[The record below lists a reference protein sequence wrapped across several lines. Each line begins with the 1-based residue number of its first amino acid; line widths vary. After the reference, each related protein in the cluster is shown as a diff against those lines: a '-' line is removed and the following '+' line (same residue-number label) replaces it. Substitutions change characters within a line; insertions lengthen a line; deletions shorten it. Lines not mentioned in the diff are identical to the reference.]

1 MKELIFMK
9 LFKTSDMN
17 IVEMCQHKV
26 FVPSIPSDI
35 LHDRTKKFL
44 DKITI
49 GN

>member
-1 MKELIFMK
+1 
-9 LFKTSDMN
+9 MN
-17 IVEMCQHKV
+17 IVEMCQAN
-26 FVPSIPSDI
+26 FSFRLPSDI

>member
-1 MKELIFMK
+1 MK

-17 IVEMCQHKV
+17 IVEMCQVNISFHL
-26 FVPSIPSDI
+26 PSDI